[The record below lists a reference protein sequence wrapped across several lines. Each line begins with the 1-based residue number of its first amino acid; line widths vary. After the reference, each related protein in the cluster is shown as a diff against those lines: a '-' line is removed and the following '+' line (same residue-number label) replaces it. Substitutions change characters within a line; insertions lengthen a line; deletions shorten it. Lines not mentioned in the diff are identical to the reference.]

1 MSGWRLIKH
10 PQNGIEVLVLLML
23 IGARLV
29 LHVDEFGYY
38 LVAVEAMQ
46 TVLIQALFLSV

>member
-23 IGARLV
+23 ISARLV

-38 LVAVEAMQ
+38 LVAVEAL
-46 TVLIQALFLSV
+46 TVLIRTLLLSV